1 MLPVR
6 SVLPARCRAEVKF
19 DACCPGGETEVCRV
33 AISMGV
39 VVLIVIV
46 SPVRRKNK
54 AERKEENMG
63 RERVYKK
70 EAMESVLV
78 SVLGVMNGKVTR
90 TRPFYLSDPRNSKPK
105 REGSC
110 DERTE
115 SRLAGDK
122 DVQVE

>member
-46 SPVRRKNK
+46 SPARIIESS
-54 AERKEENMG
+54 ERQ
-63 RERVYKK
+63 KK
-70 EAMESVLV
+70 
-78 SVLGVMNGKVTR
+78 
-90 TRPFYLSDPRNSKPK
+90 
-105 REGSC
+105 
-110 DERTE
+110 
-115 SRLAGDK
+115 
-122 DVQVE
+122 